1 MSKMSE
7 LCMEIELMLAEGSHP
22 ATISAVLECP
32 VRFVYDVVERENE
45 TENFS
50 PFLKR
55 LTLNQFGSIIES

>member
-50 PFLKR
+50 PFE
-55 LTLNQFGSIIES
+55 TINS

>member
-32 VRFVYDVVERENE
+32 VSFVYDVVESTQ
-45 TENFS
+45 TEIEEFS
-50 PFLKR
+50 PFV
-55 LTLNQFGSIIES
+55 TVNS

>member
-1 MSKMSE
+1 MSE

-50 PFLKR
+50 PFKR